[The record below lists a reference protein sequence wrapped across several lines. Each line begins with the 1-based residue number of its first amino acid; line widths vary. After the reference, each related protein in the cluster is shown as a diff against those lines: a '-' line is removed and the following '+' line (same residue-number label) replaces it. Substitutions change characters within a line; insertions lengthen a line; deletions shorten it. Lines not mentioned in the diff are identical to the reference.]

1 MNNMSSA
8 KTYIL
13 KEYAYCIIAVLIWG
27 IVAHGYIII
36 NAVFSHDSLN
46 EFDAEHFGNSWK
58 IQLGRVFV
66 PAYRFIARDMVT
78 MPWIIGILS
87 LVFIGITLILIVKIF
102 NIKSYMQIAIISG
115 VLTVN
120 ITVISQAAT
129 YINDMDCN
137 MLALLMAT
145 LAVYLWKKYKNGYLL
160 GMIPVAVSLGLYQS
174 YISVT
179 IMLILICCI
188 LYLLE
193 CCEFMQVLK
202 CGIRSLVMVA
212 GGGALYFISMK
223 TILLITGLSLVKGE
237 YNSLDSPFGD
247 FSVSFLSLVKNEYI
261 YTLQELITVPSAY
274 PHRLTVLAHVVII
287 CGAGI
292 LIIYRLFSKQIGVKE
307 RILAL
312 FLVAMMP
319 IGMNVSY
326 IISGGM
332 SHDLMHYAIWL
343 VYLFIVLIAGTI
355 EYNGKYNIR
364 RMVKRIPNTF
374 LMLIVVVIVWGN
386 VQLANEVY
394 LKKSIEKEENIAYF
408 NRVIYSLE
416 NYEEYD
422 KDRHVAFIGTP
433 TEEIKRIPGF
443 ESAYQLTGS
452 DNPYML
458 GGTNTDRCRAFFSYV
473 LPYNINLL
481 DEESRVILMK
491 SDEVKDMPNY
501 PADGSI
507 STVDGIIV
515 VKLGDVEN

>member
-1 MNNMSSA
+1 MIKCNSDKNCSF
-8 KTYIL
+8 
-13 KEYAYCIIAVLIWG
+13 KECFFCFAAVLLWSFI
-27 IVAHGYIII
+27 AHGFVFF
-36 NAVFSHDSLN
+36 NGTFSHDSLN
-46 EFDAEHFGNSWK
+46 EFDAEYFGNSWK

-102 NIKSYMQIAIISG
+102 DIKSYAQIAIISG
-115 VLTVN
+115 ILTVN

-129 YINDMDCN
+129 YINDLDCN

-145 LAVYLWKKYKNGYLL
+145 LAVYLWKKYKCGYLL

-193 CCEFMQVLK
+193 CCEFLQVLK
-202 CGIRSLVMVA
+202 CGIRSLVMIV
-212 GGGALYFISMK
+212 GGGVLYFISMK
-223 TILLITGLSLVKGE
+223 TILLITDLSLVKGE
-237 YNSLDSPFGD
+237 YNSLDSPFGN

-274 PHRLTVLAHVVII
+274 PHRLIVLAHVVII

-292 LIIYRLFSKQIGVKE
+292 LIIYRLFSKQIGIKE
-307 RILAL
+307 KV
-312 FLVAMMP
+312 LVLVLIFIMP

-332 SHDLMHYAIWL
+332 SHDLMHYALWL

-364 RMVKRIPNTF
+364 RMVKRIPNIL

-394 LKKSIEKEENIAYF
+394 MKKSIEKEENIAYF

-416 NYEEYD
+416 NYEEYE
-422 KDRHVAFIGTP
+422 KDRLVAFIGTP
-433 TEEIKRIPGF
+433 AEKIKRIPGF

-458 GGTNTDRCRAFFSYV
+458 GGTNTNRCRAFFSYV

-501 PADGSI
+501 PDEGSI
-507 STVDGIIV
+507 KTVGDVIV